1 MTAYRDD
8 LDAALARNHALAQ
21 RVRELEG
28 AVEDRRP
35 TAPVER
41 RVQMPV
47 PVNRERLAREA
58 SSPSSRIVYAPPATY
73 VPCARLF
80 RRYVELSWRSLVD
93 KVPSTDTVAPPA
105 SNIIVLEMLR
115 SLFLVAWIPFV
126 FVVKIVWFVLGMLWF
141 VISVPLVGVATA
153 IAVIVTLPV
162 VVLAS
167 FRTRH
172 AGAALPIGVRWGDE
186 VTDVDAVV
194 YAATVAF
201 GLAMVGMFV
210 GLFIAV
216 A

>member
-35 TAPVER
+35 TAAVER
-41 RVQMPV
+41 RAHVLV
-47 PVNRERLAREA
+47 PVNRKREA
-58 SSPSSRIVYAPPATY
+58 SSSSRIVYAPPATY

-80 RRYVELSWRSLVD
+80 RRYVQLSWRALVD
-93 KVPSTDTVAPPA
+93 KVPSTKTVAPPA

-126 FVVKIVWFVLGMLWF
+126 FVLKIVWFVIGMLWF

-153 IAVIVTLPV
+153 IAVVVTLPV
-162 VVLAS
+162 FVLAS
-167 FRTRH
+167 LRTRR
-172 AGAALPIGVRWGDE
+172 AGAALPIGVRWGAE
-186 VTDVDAVV
+186 VTDVDALV
-194 YAATVAF
+194 YAAMAAF
-201 GLAMVGMFV
+201 CLMMVGMFV

-216 A
+216 G